1 MEITLISLLF
11 RKQTKSRDALE
22 WDKKENV
29 DKPPGQRNDKHLR
42 ALVKAI
48 RNCGVSF
55 NIWEKSNGDGK
66 GSGLYDFTS
75 LMGSDKKLLLKKLPD
90 NLQGAIRPETSATV
104 VQIWMVC
111 VLNLVY
117 SVVK

>member
-1 MEITLISLLF
+1 MLLNGTTRKTLTSP
-11 RKQTKSRDALE
+11 QS
-22 WDKKENV
+22 
-29 DKPPGQRNDKHLR
+29 DKHLQ

-48 RNCGVSF
+48 KNCGVSF
-55 NIWEKSNGDGK
+55 DVWEKLNGDGK
-66 GSGLYDFTS
+66 GSGLYAFTS

-104 VQIWMVC
+104 IQIWRVC
-111 VLNLVY
+111 ILNLVY